1 MLHGVLA
8 TVVNLASTTFI
19 LMWNMTFTVACHV
32 FSGKLFGNPRFFG
45 REIGNWRSKK
55 KAKLFWT
62 STQVL
67 RHLLALKK
75 SLSFAL
81 ASPGKT
87 FIFMQNYLN
96 FRVRANGRNISGSC
110 CLRLHV
116 AKSLNGFKLF
126 AATPS
131 KTQQHV
137 TGCKWTNAR
146 NM

>member
-19 LMWNMTFTVACHV
+19 LMWNMTFTVECHV
-32 FSGKLFGNPRFFG
+32 FGGKLFGNPRFFG

-75 SLSFAL
+75 SLSFTL

-87 FIFMQNYLN
+87 FIAELS
-96 FRVRANGRNISGSC
+96 RAKRAQRSTKG
-110 CLRLHV
+110 
-116 AKSLNGFKLF
+116 KEM
-126 AATPS
+126 
-131 KTQQHV
+131 
-137 TGCKWTNAR
+137 W
-146 NM
+146 